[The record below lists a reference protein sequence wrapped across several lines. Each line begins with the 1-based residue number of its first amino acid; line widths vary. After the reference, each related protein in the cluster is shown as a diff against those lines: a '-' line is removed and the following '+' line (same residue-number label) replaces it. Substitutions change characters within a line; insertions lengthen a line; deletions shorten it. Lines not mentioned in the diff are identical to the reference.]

1 MEIGDL
7 EQHGAPAE
15 LVAVWREHV
24 NQLTDVQEKA
34 IRAGLLGSSKNLLA
48 VAPTSSGKTFIG
60 EVAATTSAF
69 LRPRHALFIVPF
81 RALAEEHYLLFRERY
96 HEVLTVGISTSD
108 HQEFDADIRAG
119 NVSLTVMT
127 YEKLTGFLVA
137 QPNFLNRCS
146 TLVVDE
152 VQSMSDPGRGSN
164 LEIMLTQALRSATP
178 PQIVALSA
186 SLDDLHELDI
196 WLRAQAVISS
206 ERPVPLSE
214 CVCDVSGIALRRDG
228 GSQRLLAPRADRDE
242 LALGLAEDAVTS
254 GKQVIVFR
262 SSIGKVRNTAD
273 ALTRRL
279 PATGA
284 SQEIDESLNEL
295 EDSESVGPLRA
306 CISARVGFHNADLSY
321 AERRLVESAFRSG
334 EIRALVSTTTLAMG
348 VNLPTDVVVVAD
360 TERWVPAP
368 GGWDTQDI
376 SVAEYRNAAGRAGR
390 LGQRSEGQAVLL
402 AEGRPRQLL
411 NNYVLGEVEPI
422 ESQIPSRAFADV
434 VFDLI
439 ACSIATSEAALV
451 EFVAAT
457 FAYMTFYE
465 RAGGGLSEVQ
475 AGAQAAIAEC
485 LATGLIL
492 ENEDGL
498 APTSAGRLFAS
509 AGLSLASAI
518 HLHKLIEEDGGRL
531 PVPALIYELSA
542 CEELGGRPWLRR
554 ARGVTQP
561 LEAEQKPALDGKQ
574 AGSRLVAALNARDER
589 TGLRLAKT
597 KCILDWIGGEPT
609 TRITARFH
617 GMGAGSTRVRDLGR
631 STAWLLETV
640 SAVAQVQEEPAE
652 VVERLREFAL
662 EARYGLPA
670 PLAPLA
676 RLSVRGV
683 TRNHLLA
690 LYRDERGLE
699 LHTPEALL
707 DLPDETFGKLLTPT
721 QLDRLRKAI
730 VEDIH
735 ASLLVRRTGQRRRAE
750 VVDLP
755 AKLVDDLYTTTG
767 NGLEL
772 AVADALTHV
781 GLSAERVLR
790 QPSGE
795 EDIRLAHSDGTVVI
809 SVTAS
814 KDDARPVRWN
824 KAKEILGTGAGLNPT
839 NYVCIARPSFDKL
852 AEKSAANIAR
862 EQGSRSILLVPV
874 DVIAEAIVGIS
885 EGGMTADDLGDLLAR
900 RRGVLRLQDLDT
912 VGERASIGS
921 PGANGVDGVG
931 GSARRSDRSG

>member
-1 MEIGDL
+1 MKIEDL
-7 EQHGAPAE
+7 EQHGAPPE
-15 LVAVWREHV
+15 LVGIWRKQIS
-24 NQLTDVQEKA
+24 QLTDIQEKA
-34 IRAGLLGSSKNLLA
+34 VRAGLLDSSRNLLA

-69 LRPRHALFIVPF
+69 LRPHHALFIVPF

-96 HEVLTVGISTSD
+96 GELLSVGISTSD
-108 HQEFDADIRAG
+108 HQEFDPDIRAG

-152 VQSMSDPGRGSN
+152 VQSMSDPARGSN

-186 SLDDLHELDI
+186 SLDDLHELDS
-196 WLRAQAVISS
+196 WLRAEAVISS
-206 ERPVPLSE
+206 ERPIPLSE
-214 CVCDVSGIALRRDG
+214 CVCDVSGVALFPDG
-228 GSQRLLAPRADRDE
+228 SSRRLLGPKADRDE
-242 LALGLAEDAVTS
+242 LALCLAEAAVKD

-262 SSIGKVRNTAD
+262 SSVGKVGDTAV

-279 PATGA
+279 PATGT
-284 SQEIDESLNEL
+284 SQQIDESLNEL
-295 EDSESVGPLRA
+295 EDSESVGPLRV
-306 CISARVGFHNADLSY
+306 CVSAGVGFHNADLSY

-348 VNLPTDVVVVAD
+348 VNLPSDLVVVAD
-360 TERWVPAP
+360 TQRWAPAP
-368 GGWDTQDI
+368 GGWDVQDI

-390 LGQRSEGQAVLL
+390 LGQRSKGQAVLL
-402 AEGRPRQLL
+402 ADGRSRQLL

-422 ESQIPSRAFADV
+422 ESQIPKRAFADV

-439 ACSIATSEAALV
+439 ASGIATSETAVV
-451 EFVAAT
+451 EFIAAT

-465 RAGGGLSEVQ
+465 RAGGGLSEVR
-475 AGAQAAIAEC
+475 AATQAAIAEC
-485 LATGLIL
+485 LATELVV
-492 ENEDGL
+492 ESEDGL
-498 APTSAGRLFAS
+498 APTPAGRLFAS

-518 HLHKLIEEDGGRL
+518 HLYKLVGEDGGRL
-531 PVPALIYELSA
+531 PLAALIYEVSA
-542 CEELGGRPWLRR
+542 CTELGGRPWLRR

-561 LEAEQKPALDGKQ
+561 LEAEQKPALDGELV
-574 AGSRLVAALNARDER
+574 GSRLAAAVDERDER
-589 TGLRLAKT
+589 SGLRLAKT
-597 KCILDWIGGEPT
+597 KCILDWIDGEPVA
-609 TRITARFH
+609 RITARFR
-617 GMGAGSTRVRDLGR
+617 GMGVGSTRIRDLGR
-631 STAWLLETV
+631 SAAWLLETM

-652 VVERLREFAL
+652 VVERLRELAL

-683 TRNHLLA
+683 TRKHLLA
-690 LYRDERGLE
+690 LYRDERGLD

-707 DLPDETFGKLLTPT
+707 DRPDEDFEDLLTPT
-721 QLDRLRKAI
+721 LLDRLRKAI

-750 VVDLP
+750 VADLP

-772 AVADALTHV
+772 AVADALSSV
-781 GLSAERVLR
+781 GLSVERVLR

-795 EDIRLAHSDGTVVI
+795 EDIRLAHADGTVVI

-824 KAKEILGTGAGLNPT
+824 KAKEILGTGTGLNPT

-852 AEKSAANIAR
+852 AESSAANIAR
-862 EQGSRSILLVPV
+862 ERGSRSILLAPV
-874 DVIAEAIVGIS
+874 DIIAEAIVGIS
-885 EGGMTADDLGDLLAR
+885 EGTMTGDDLGDLLAS
-900 RRGVLRLQDLDT
+900 RRGILRLQDLTT
-912 VGERASIGS
+912 VGE
-921 PGANGVDGVG
+921 
-931 GSARRSDRSG
+931 

>member
-1 MEIGDL
+1 MKIEDL
-7 EQHGAPAE
+7 EHHGAPPE
-15 LVAVWREHV
+15 LVAVWRQQV
-24 NQLTDVQEKA
+24 SQLTDIQEKA
-34 IRAGLLGSSKNLLA
+34 IHAGLLDSSKNLLA

-81 RALAEEHYLLFRERY
+81 RALAEEHYGVFRDRY
-96 HEVLTVGISTSD
+96 RELLTVGISTSD

-127 YEKLTGFLVA
+127 YEKLTGFMVT

-186 SLDDLHELDI
+186 SLDDLHELDT
-196 WLRAQAVISS
+196 WLRARAVISS

-214 CVCDVSGIALRRDG
+214 CVCDVSGIALFPKG
-228 GSQRLLAPRADRDE
+228 GSRRLLAPQLDRDE
-242 LALGLAEDAVTS
+242 LALSFAEDAVND
-254 GKQVIVFR
+254 GKQVLVFR
-262 SSIGKVRNTAD
+262 SSINKVRDTAD
-273 ALTRRL
+273 ALAQRL
-279 PATGA
+279 PAKGA
-284 SQEIDESLNEL
+284 SQQIDESLNEL
-295 EDSESVGPLRA
+295 EDSDSVGSLRT

-321 AERRLVESAFRSG
+321 AERRLVEGAFRAG

-360 TERWVPAP
+360 TERWVPAE
-368 GGWDTQDI
+368 GGWDVQDI

-402 AEGRPRQLL
+402 SEGRPRQLL

-422 ESQIPSRAFADV
+422 ESQIPSRAFADI

-439 ACSIATSEAALV
+439 ACGIATTETELV

-475 AGAQAAIAEC
+475 AGAKAAIAEC
-485 LATGLIL
+485 LTTRLVVESKEGF
-492 ENEDGL
+492 

-518 HLHKLIEEDGGRL
+518 HLLKLIGEGGSRF
-531 PVPALIYELSA
+531 PVAALIYELSI

-554 ARGVTQP
+554 VRGVTQT
-561 LEAEQKPALDGKQ
+561 LDAEQKPAFGDEL
-574 AGSRLVAALNARDER
+574 AGYGLAAALGARDER
-589 TGLRLAKT
+589 TELRLAKT
-597 KCILDWIGGEPT
+597 KCILDWIGGEPMST
-609 TRITARFH
+609 ITARFR

-631 STAWLLETV
+631 SAAWLLETL
-640 SAVAQVQEEPAE
+640 SAVVQVQEETAE
-652 VVERLREFAL
+652 AVARLRELAL

-707 DLPDETFGKLLTPT
+707 DLPDETFRGLLTPT

-730 VEDIH
+730 VEDIY

-781 GLSAERVLR
+781 GLSVERVLR

-824 KAKEILGTGAGLNPT
+824 KVKEILGTGAGLNPA

-852 AEKSAANIAR
+852 AEKSAIDIAR
-862 EQGSRSILLVPV
+862 EQGRRSILLVPV
-874 DVIAEAIVGIS
+874 DVIAEAVVGIS
-885 EGGMTADDLGDLLAR
+885 EGAITTDDLGDILAR
-900 RRGVLRLQDLDT
+900 RRGVLRLEDLAA
-912 VGERASIGS
+912 VGE
-921 PGANGVDGVG
+921 
-931 GSARRSDRSG
+931 